1 MPLCSF
7 FLPLPVADA
16 SSQRVRTFHARR
28 GRLSDAH
35 HEALATLVG
44 RWGLEAVGDRLDL
57 GTTFGELGFGGPD
70 EVVVDIGCGMGES
83 TRVQAAAAPDVGII
97 AIDVHTRGVATLLR
111 HVQRDGLTNVRV
123 VLGDAVEFLEQRIDD
138 AALAGARI
146 YFPDPWPKARH
157 RKRRLV
163 QPDFAALLVDKL
175 APGAFIHCAT
185 DDMDYANQMLE
196 VLGAEPRL
204 YNPFDGF
211 APRPI
216 PAAADRPVTKYERR
230 ARRLGHPV
238 RDVWATRRLPA

>member
-7 FLPLPVADA
+7 SLPLPVADA
-16 SSQRVRTFHARR
+16 PSQRVRTFHARR

-35 HEALATLVG
+35 HEALDTLVG
-44 RWGLEAVGDRLDL
+44 RWGLDATGERLDL
-57 GTTFGELGFGGPD
+57 GATFGGPGP
-70 EVVVDIGCGMGES
+70 VVVDIGCGMGES
-83 TRVQAAAAPDVGII
+83 TREQAVGAPGSDVI
-97 AIDVHTRGVATLLR
+97 AIDVHTRGIATLLR

-123 VLGDAVEFLEQRIDD
+123 VLGDAVEFLGQRIKDE
-138 AALAGARI
+138 ALAGARI

-163 QPDFAALLVDKL
+163 QSDFAALLVDKL

-185 DDMDYANQMLE
+185 DDMGYADQMLE
-196 VLGAEPRL
+196 VLGAEHRL
-204 YNPFDGF
+204 DNPFDGF

-216 PAAADRPVTKYERR
+216 PGAVDRPVTKYERR

-238 RDVWATRRLPA
+238 RDVWVTRRLRT

>member
-7 FLPLPVADA
+7 SPLSPVGDV
-16 SSQRVRTFHARR
+16 SSQRVRSFHARR

-44 RWGLEAVGDRLDL
+44 RWGLDEEGELLDL
-57 GTTFGELGFGGPD
+57 GVTFGRLGP
-70 EVVVDIGCGMGES
+70 VVVDIGCGMGES
-83 TRVQAAAAPDVGII
+83 TRAQAAAAPDSDVI
-97 AIDVHTRGVATLLR
+97 AIDVHTRGIATLLR
-111 HVQRDGLTNVRV
+111 QVQRDGAMNVRV
-123 VLGDAVEFLEQRIDD
+123 VLGDAVEFLEQRID
-138 AALAGARI
+138 AEVLAGARI

-163 QPDFAALLVDKL
+163 QPDFVALLVDKL
-175 APGAFIHCAT
+175 APGSFIHCAT
-185 DDMDYANQMLE
+185 DDMDYADQMLE

-204 YNPFDGF
+204 QNPFDGF

-216 PAAADRPVTKYERR
+216 PGAIERPVTKYERR

-238 RDVWATRRLPA
+238 RDVWVTRRLSV